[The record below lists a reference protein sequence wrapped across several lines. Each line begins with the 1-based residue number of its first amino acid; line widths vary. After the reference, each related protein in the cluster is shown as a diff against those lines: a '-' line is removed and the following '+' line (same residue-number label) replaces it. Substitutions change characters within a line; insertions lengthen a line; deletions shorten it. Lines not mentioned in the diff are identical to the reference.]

1 MITLYTGPDE
11 CRAQLP
17 GPYVGGPLGGS
28 FVTYVCDRKSGHTY
42 PRGHCDSVADVWWPA
57 DVAGESVEPVPVR
70 SNSTV

>member
-1 MITLYTGPDE
+1 VITLYTGPDE

-42 PRGHCDSVADVWWPA
+42 PRGHCDSVADVWWSDVDAGVPA
-57 DVAGESVEPVPVR
+57 ALVPVG
-70 SNSTV
+70 SIPTV